1 VEESIKFFISKAGN
15 EKKIRE
21 NNKIRADV
29 KKIMMRSMKNKQ

>member
-1 VEESIKFFISKAGN
+1 MSKAGN

-29 KKIMMRSMKNKQ
+29 KKIIMRFMK